1 MEKTLFLIYLFEI
14 LGTIAFSISGAIMA
28 MKHKLDLFGVIII
41 GCTTATGGG
50 IMRDI
55 FMGELPPRT
64 FLNYEYL
71 VISFISIIIV
81 FFIAAKKKDYF
92 IKKIRLISQINMI
105 FDAIGLGTFCV
116 AGVQIAI
123 NSTSY
128 NSNMFISIFLGVI
141 TAIGGGILRDILCCQ
156 IPSIFNKKELYATIA
171 IVGSLIY
178 YYFYKIFGI
187 PDIAATFMSV
197 ILVFVLRI
205 LACKYKWSLPI
216 LKDL

>member
-1 MEKTLFLIYLFEI
+1 MEKTLFLIYIFEI
-14 LGTIAFSISGAIMA
+14 LGTIAFSISGAIVA
-28 MKHKLDLFGVIII
+28 MRHKLDLFGVIVL

-64 FLNYEYL
+64 FLNSEYL
-71 VISFISIIIV
+71 VLSFITIIIV
-81 FFIAAKKKDYF
+81 FFIAATQKDYF
-92 IKKIRLISQINMI
+92 LKKMNLISQINTI
-105 FDAIGLGTFCV
+105 FDAIGLGTFSV
-116 AGVQIAI
+116 TGVQIAI
-123 NSTSY
+123 NSTGY
-128 NSNMFISIFLGVI
+128 NSNMFLSIFLGVI
-141 TAIGGGILRDILCCQ
+141 TAIGGGIVRDILCCQ
-156 IPSIFNKKELYATIA
+156 VPYIFKKELYATVA
-171 IVGSLIY
+171 IIGSFSY

-205 LACKYKWSLPI
+205 LTFKYKWELPI